1 MSALVQ
7 IKPTSVTHAGSVS
20 ISTNGTITFGSSTS
34 YIFNGIFSADYRK
47 YLFVCEYVTGLA
59 SDLYCDLSLNGTP
72 TGSATGYQYDKID
85 YYTTSFDAGRT
96 SNIPAFVK
104 SGQQGQQ
111 QGFVMTITD
120 PFLAGPT
127 VARSD
132 FICMYSSSHPVWGGN
147 RTWHHN
153 LNTSYN
159 GLQMYSGY
167 SFSGILQIY
176 GFKE

>member
-1 MSALVQ
+1 MSLIQV
-7 IKPTSVTHAGSVS
+7 KPTSVTTGGTAS
-20 ISTNGTITFGSSTS
+20 IGTNGTITFSGGTS
-34 YIFNGIFSADYRK
+34 YTFNGIFSADYRK
-47 YLFVCEYVTGLA
+47 YLFVCEYVTGSA

-85 YYTTSFDAGRT
+85 YYTTSFDSGRI
-96 SNIPAFVK
+96 SNIPAFAK
-104 SGQQGQQ
+104 SGQLSQQ

-132 FICMYSSSHPVWGGN
+132 FICMYSAGNPVWGGE

-159 GLQMYSGY
+159 GLQMYGGSTWSGR
-167 SFSGILQIY
+167 LQIY